1 MQGLDLEQL
10 RTFLAV
16 LDAGSLT
23 AAAPRVFL
31 SQSAVSE
38 QMRKL
43 EERAG
48 QSLLSRSKAGVAPTA
63 AGERLRV
70 HAQRLVALADEA
82 LRDLRGESLQGELR
96 LAVTDYFRPG
106 ELARMLARLSQGHPR
121 MRLNVSIKKSSE
133 IEAMHAR
140 GEIDIGL
147 SMRVAAAANAGGAK
161 DAALLRRESLA
172 WLAAGGWQ
180 PPAQGEPL
188 PLLVLTEGCSLRQ
201 FTEQLLQKRRV
212 DYRVAHVASG
222 VAGLQSA
229 LAAGL
234 GVACLNESAIAEG
247 VAPLAPPHGLPA
259 LPRVVFHFLPARR
272 GRASWWGG
280 CGRCWGRSFEFL
292 RRPERTP
299 WRC

>member
-48 QSLLSRSKAGVAPTA
+48 QGLLSRSKAGVVPTA
-63 AGERLRV
+63 AGERLRA

-106 ELARMLARLSQGHPR
+106 ELTRMLAKLAHSHPR

-140 GEIDIGL
+140 GELDIGL
-147 SMRVAAAANAGGAK
+147 SMRIAEGSASTA
-161 DAALLRRESLA
+161 LRREPLA
-172 WLAAGGWQ
+172 WMAATDWQ
-180 PPAQGEPL
+180 PLPRGEAL
-188 PLLVLTEGCSLRQ
+188 PLLVLSDGCSLRQ

-234 GVACLNESAIAEG
+234 GVACLNESAMPPG
-247 VAPLAPPHGLPA
+247 VVPLASPHGLPA
-259 LPRVVFHFLPARR
+259 LPRVAFHFLPARR
-272 GRASWWGG
+272 GEHELVGRVRALLASQLG
-280 CGRCWGRSFEFL
+280 
-292 RRPERTP
+292 
-299 WRC
+299 

>member
-16 LDAGSLT
+16 IDAGSLT

-48 QSLLSRSKAGVAPTA
+48 QALLARSKLGVVPTGAGT
-63 AGERLRV
+63 RLQA

-82 LRDLRGESLQGELR
+82 LRDIRGDALQGELR
-96 LAVTDYFRPG
+96 LAVTDYFRPQ
-106 ELARMLARLSQGHPR
+106 ELTKLLSRLGQSYPQT
-121 MRLNVSIKKSSE
+121 RLNVSILKSSE
-133 IEAMHAR
+133 IEAAYAR
-140 GEIDIGL
+140 GDFDVGL
-147 SMRVAAAANAGGAK
+147 SMRVVGSVQK
-161 DAALLRRESLA
+161 DSASAQAPVLRRESLA
-172 WLAAGGWQ
+172 WMGASGLRVTR
-180 PPAQGEPL
+180 GEPL
-188 PLLVLTEGCSLRQ
+188 RLLVLPDNCSLRQ

-212 DYRVAHVASG
+212 PYSVAHVASG

-234 GVACLNESAIAEG
+234 GVACLNESAMGEG
-247 VAPLAPPHGLPA
+247 VTPLVPPHGLPA
-259 LPRVVFHFLPARR
+259 LPRVAFHFLPARR
-272 GRASWWGG
+272 GETDFVSRARELLASY
-280 CGRCWGRSFEFL
+280 L
-292 RRPERTP
+292 V
-299 WRC
+299 

>member
-48 QSLLSRSKAGVAPTA
+48 QGLLSRSKAGVVPTA
-63 AGERLRV
+63 AGERLRA

-106 ELARMLARLSQGHPR
+106 ELTRMLAKLAHSHPR

-140 GEIDIGL
+140 GELDIGL
-147 SMRVAAAANAGGAK
+147 SMRIAESSASTA
-161 DAALLRRESLA
+161 LRREPLA
-172 WLAAGGWQ
+172 WMAATDWQ
-180 PPAQGEPL
+180 PLPRGEAL
-188 PLLVLTEGCSLRQ
+188 PLLVLSDGCSLRQ

-222 VAGLQSA
+222 VAGPQSA

-234 GVACLNESAIAEG
+234 GVACLNESAMPQG
-247 VAPLAPPHGLPA
+247 VVQLASPHGLPT
-259 LPRVVFHFLPARR
+259 LPRVAFHFLPARR
-272 GRASWWGG
+272 GEGELVARVRELLASQ
-280 CGRCWGRSFEFL
+280 L
-292 RRPERTP
+292 R
-299 WRC
+299 

>member
-48 QSLLSRSKAGVAPTA
+48 QGLLSRSKAGVVPTA
-63 AGERLRV
+63 AGERLRA

-106 ELARMLARLSQGHPR
+106 ELTRMLAKLARSHPR

-140 GEIDIGL
+140 GELDIGL
-147 SMRVAAAANAGGAK
+147 SMRIAESSASTA
-161 DAALLRRESLA
+161 LRREPLA
-172 WLAAGGWQ
+172 WMAATDWQ
-180 PPAQGEPL
+180 PLPRGEAL
-188 PLLVLTEGCSLRQ
+188 PLLVLSDGCSLRQ

-234 GVACLNESAIAEG
+234 GVACLNESAMPQG
-247 VAPLAPPHGLPA
+247 VVQLASPHGLPT
-259 LPRVVFHFLPARR
+259 LPRVAFHFLPARR
-272 GRASWWGG
+272 GEGELVARVRELLASQ
-280 CGRCWGRSFEFL
+280 L
-292 RRPERTP
+292 R
-299 WRC
+299 